1 MKKIHPLQPVIPAF
15 WQKAGI
21 CYAARSMT
29 ADGVPVIRSAREL
42 GLSIHTPE
50 DLNAVIGAAYSL
62 DGLVLTGADL
72 APAFFH
78 LSSGL
83 AGEAF
88 QKFTNSRLR
97 VALVLP
103 DPTAYGERFAELA
116 HEHARHPLIRFVRS
130 EAEARAWLSAP

>member
-1 MKKIHPLQPVIPAF
+1 
-15 WQKAGI
+15 
-21 CYAARSMT
+21 MT
-29 ADGVPVIRSAREL
+29 ADQSPVIRSAHEL

-50 DLNAVIGAAYSL
+50 DLNGVIGAAYGL
-62 DGLVLTGADL
+62 DGLILTETDVS
-72 APAFFH
+72 PEFFQ
-78 LSSGL
+78 LQRGL

-88 QKFTNSRLR
+88 QKFTNYRLR

-130 EAEARAWLSAP
+130 EAEARAWLSAL

>member
-1 MKKIHPLQPVIPAF
+1 M
-15 WQKAGI
+15 
-21 CYAARSMT
+21 
-29 ADGVPVIRSAREL
+29 IRSAHEL

-50 DLNAVIGAAYSL
+50 DLNGVIGAAYGL
-62 DGLVLTGADL
+62 DGLILTETDVS
-72 APAFFH
+72 PEFFQLH
-78 LSSGL
+78 SGL

-88 QKFTNSRLR
+88 QKFTNYRLR